1 MRHRTPLAIAL
12 TAIVALT
19 PLVAVPAFAAST
31 AAPGTPSAAT
41 SGDPAPAGPKVV
53 IVVGAT
59 ESHTAGYRSDADKI
73 AAEAL
78 KYTSNVVKLYSP
90 NAKWA
95 QVKAAAQGASIFV
108 YLGHGYGYP
117 SPYRAVLS
125 PDVQDGMGLNTP
137 TGTTDNDK
145 KYYGE
150 QLIASDIRF
159 AKDAIVLLN
168 HLCYSAGS
176 SESGDPEPTVAV
188 ARERVDNF
196 ASGFIRAGAR
206 SVIAQS
212 WTSGVIYMINR
223 IFTSDQT
230 ILDAWEAAPNRQG
243 HVQPFIPARNPQ
255 FEARVD
261 PDTWTTGYHRSIVAA
276 TNHSTTQIR
285 DGAGVAQTVAA
296 GAGPEVWSVDGP
308 KNLKPNSDGKA
319 DRLNLLARF
328 SETVDWTAKI
338 KDADGD
344 TVRTQSGSG
353 HQAAITWD
361 AKVDGEAA
369 PDGDYTW
376 HLTAEDADGATVAKD
391 GSLTVE
397 NTAVPSTGVAT
408 FRPTTPTMTTVGT
421 ISYSLVFAGPV
432 TGLSKSDFTRTGTA
446 AGCKLSTPVAA
457 GPMDGSQYTLGFTE
471 CGTGTVGLF
480 LNQGLVVGADALAG
494 PAGPIAAAKVTI
506 DTSKPKVP
514 KPNPKLRTGVALEGP
529 STTQRLPM
537 TLTWSGT
544 DTGSGIASYDVQR
557 SYDGGAFQTIASA
570 TTASSLN
577 WTMTPG
583 HNYHFRVRARDRA
596 GNVGPWSPYYTWY
609 PVLTQQS
616 SGSLSWTGSWATAS
630 DASHSGGSARSASA
644 AGASVSYTFN
654 GRAVAWVTQLAA
666 GAGEVEVWI
675 DGAKVATVDTRA
687 DETAHRHVAY
697 AKGWTSYGTHTIKL
711 VVVGTA
717 ERPLATVDAFEV
729 IK

>member
-1 MRHRTPLAIAL
+1 MRHRTPMAIAL
-12 TAIVALT
+12 TAVVALA
-19 PLVAVPAFAAST
+19 PLVALPALAAST
-31 AAPGTPSAAT
+31 AAPAAPAAAT
-41 SGDPAPAGPKVV
+41 TGDPAAAGPKVV

-59 ESHTAGYRSDADKI
+59 EGHTAGYRSDADKI

-150 QLIASDIRF
+150 DFIASDIRF

-196 ASGFIRAGAR
+196 ASGFIKAGAR

-223 IFTSDQT
+223 IFTTDQT
-230 ILDAWEAAPNRQG
+230 ILDAWEAAPNRHG
-243 HVQPFIPARNPQ
+243 HVQPFIPARNPA

-276 TNHSTTQIR
+276 TSHSTTQVR
-285 DGAGVAQTVAA
+285 EGAAVAPTTGA
-296 GAGPEVWSVDGP
+296 AGPEVWSVDGP
-308 KNLKPNSDGKA
+308 KNLRPNADGRA

-328 SETVDWTAKI
+328 SETVDWTAKV

-344 TVRTQSGSG
+344 TVRTQTGSG

-361 AKVDGEAA
+361 ARVDGEAA

-376 HLTAEDADGATVAKD
+376 HLTAEDAGGATVEKD

-397 NTAVPSTGVAT
+397 STGVPSTGVLS
-408 FRPTTPTMTTVGT
+408 FKPVTPTMTKVGT

-432 TGLSKSDFTRTGTA
+432 TGLSKSDFTRTGNA
-446 AGCKLSTPVAA
+446 AGCKLSAPVAA
-457 GPMDGSQYTLGFTE
+457 GPMDGSAYTLGFTD
-471 CGTGTVGLF
+471 CGTGSVGLF
-480 LNQGLVVGADALAG
+480 LNQGQVVGADGAAG
-494 PAGPIAAAKVTI
+494 PNGPIAAAKVTI

-514 KPNPKLRTGVALEGP
+514 KPNPKLRTGIALEGP
-529 STTQRLPM
+529 STKQRLLM
-537 TLTWSGT
+537 TLTWGGT

-557 SYDGGAFQTIASA
+557 SYDGAAFQTIASA
-570 TTASSLN
+570 TTAKSLN

-583 HNYHFRVRARDRA
+583 HSYRFRVRARDNA
-596 GNVGPWSPYYTWY
+596 GNVGAWSPYYTWY

-616 SGSLSWTGSWATAS
+616 SASLKWTGSWATAS
-630 DASHSGGSARSASA
+630 NAEHSGGSAKSASA

-654 GRAVAWVTQLAA
+654 GRAVAWVTTLRPD
-666 GAGEVEVWI
+666 AGEVQVWI
-675 DGAKVATVDTRA
+675 DGSKVATVDTRA
-687 DETAHRHVAY
+687 DETAYRQVVY

-717 ERPLATVDAFEV
+717 DRPVATLDAFEL